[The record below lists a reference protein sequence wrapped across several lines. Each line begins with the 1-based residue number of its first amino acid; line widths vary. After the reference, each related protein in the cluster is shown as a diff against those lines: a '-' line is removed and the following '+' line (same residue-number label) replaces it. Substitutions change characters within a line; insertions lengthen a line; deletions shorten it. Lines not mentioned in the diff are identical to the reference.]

1 MCACP
6 EKPLNRKHFLLSFS
20 NPQGIRRVQSSDFS
34 SSSSSFF
41 FLLSA
46 QSVKVF
52 FLKLLLLCVTGK
64 TISFNKILRNFTC
77 SDSFH
82 YQSPVLQSQNLQD
95 SPFKQMFCSIHSCH
109 VSVTTILLVGFF
121 VLQMEYGHTWKFLTC
136 NFWDPISS
144 SNLPRLG
151 AGDGSAW
158 FWILDT
164 LNECMKF
171 RLYSFLSYHTL
182 EQHRSL
188 GYTNIYDKKVWSFFH
203 SLLGSSD
210 LQFFTTDLIHSS
222 VIKGNHSYSMRH
234 FQQCRFTKKPHQD
247 RPQQIS
253 VLSTLSLPL

>member
-1 MCACP
+1 
-6 EKPLNRKHFLLSFS
+6 
-20 NPQGIRRVQSSDFS
+20 
-34 SSSSSFF
+34 
-41 FLLSA
+41 
-46 QSVKVF
+46 
-52 FLKLLLLCVTGK
+52 
-64 TISFNKILRNFTC
+64 
-77 SDSFH
+77 
-82 YQSPVLQSQNLQD
+82 
-95 SPFKQMFCSIHSCH
+95 MFCSIHSCH
-109 VSVTTILLVGFF
+109 VSVSTILLVGFF

-144 SNLPRLG
+144 SNLSCLG